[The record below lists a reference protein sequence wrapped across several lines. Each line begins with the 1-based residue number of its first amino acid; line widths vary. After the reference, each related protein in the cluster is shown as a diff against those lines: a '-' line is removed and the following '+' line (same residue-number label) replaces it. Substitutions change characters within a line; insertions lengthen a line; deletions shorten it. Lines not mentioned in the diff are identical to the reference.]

1 MEALNLS
8 FVLRFVGTDGRRRLS
23 EEIQEFLMRN
33 LLKRIL
39 CLATAC
45 AMAGGLALFSACSVS
60 DAASYTVVYDL
71 NYEGAGER
79 AVGVQTGA
87 KAISWKPNRDGYYVE
102 GWYTD
107 KNCTK
112 SFDFSQGIVKNVTL
126 YANWAKSPDVYRVVF
141 DENYAGAETAKGV
154 NVTEGGKVSQND
166 APENSRIG
174 FERTGWYTDQA
185 CTDEWDFAV
194 DVVTAPTTLYAGYKY
209 DSSVRRNR
217 YGQPIFEGV
226 HINVWRGAG
235 QYTKSILESIT
246 AEFNKEYNGKIIV
259 NFTFEG
265 LDNSNQD
272 SFSLRFMQIPE
283 MNRTNDAYYAASD
296 MYDMAG
302 IKYDSSSW
310 YEKATR
316 NSYVE
321 GRLYSVPLFASAPYL
336 VYNKQMMDTYNA
348 NAALPA
354 SYGDFAALLAKAYE
368 GESKNNPSFRSIV
381 SAQDWSYQEAAS
393 YAGFVQNGAE
403 YYEYKNGKYQTGWYG
418 EDILKKAATGLKNT
432 YSLFSANGSLH
443 GAFLDEKSDTYT
455 AAVNEVKNG
464 NAFMGIV
471 NIGYTT
477 VSQVIS
483 NDNLGVMPISGLFSD
498 DAEYKNLIPV
508 HTWGFGFYK
517 AAGVNNTELA
527 AAAVYADYVS
537 KNSWRF
543 AESGYWP
550 LRKSVAQSD
559 EFNDNP
565 NANFA
570 NIVKIMKQTG
580 DPDNFVTNYGGK
592 NEKKIITK
600 NAFEGLILP
609 FIKENS
615 FDYAEEACVTFRNLM
630 LGLLI

>member
-1 MEALNLS
+1 MK
-8 FVLRFVGTDGRRRLS
+8 
-23 EEIQEFLMRN
+23 N
-33 LLKRIL
+33 LLKHIL
-39 CLATAC
+39 CVAI
-45 AMAGGLALFSACSVS
+45 AGGMAVGTLPLTSCSDS
-60 DAASYTVVYDL
+60 GASSYNIVYDL

-79 AVGVQTGA
+79 TVSVQAGSN
-87 KAISWKPNRDGYYVE
+87 AISWEPYRNGYYVE

-112 SFDFSQGIVKNVTL
+112 SFDFSQSIGENVTL

-141 DENYAGAETAKGV
+141 DENYAGAENAKGV

-166 APENSRIG
+166 APKNSRIG
-174 FERTGWYTDQA
+174 FERTGWYTDKS
-185 CTDEWDFAV
+185 CTDEWNFAV

-209 DSSVRRNR
+209 DSSVKRNE

-226 HINVWRGAG
+226 NINVWRGAG
-235 QYTKSILESIT
+235 QYTKSILESLT
-246 AEFNKEYNGKIIV
+246 AEFNKEYNGKINV

-265 LDNSNQD
+265 LNDSTQD

-296 MYDMAG
+296 VYDLAG
-302 IKYDSSSW
+302 IKYDSSAW
-310 YEKATR
+310 YENATR

-321 GRLYSVPLFASAPYL
+321 GRLYSIPLFASAPYL
-336 VYNKQMMDTYNA
+336 VYNRQMMETYNG
-348 NAALPA
+348 NAALPT
-354 SYGDFAALLAKAYE
+354 SYSEFAELLGKVYE
-368 GESKNNPSFRSIV
+368 GESKNNSAFCSIV
-381 SAQDWSYQEAAS
+381 STQDWGYQEAVS

-403 YYEYKNGKYQTGWYG
+403 YYEYKDGKYQTGWYD
-418 EDILKKAATGLKNT
+418 EDVLKRAETGLKNT
-432 YSLFSANGSLH
+432 YSLFSGNGSLH
-443 GAFLDEKSDTYT
+443 GAFLDENSDTYT

-471 NIGYTT
+471 NVGYTT
-477 VSQVIS
+477 VSEVIN

-498 DAEYKNLIPV
+498 NAEFKDLIPV

-550 LRKSVAQSD
+550 LRKSVVQSD
-559 EFNDNP
+559 EFNDNA
-565 NANFA
+565 NGNFA
-570 NIVKIMKQTG
+570 NIVNVIKQTG
-580 DPDNFVTNYGGK
+580 NPDNFVTNFGGK
-592 NEKKIITK
+592 NEKKIITM
-600 NAFEGLILP
+600 NASEGFILP

-615 FDYAEEACVTFRNLM
+615 YDYAKNACITFRNLM